1 MYRYHVWCDIESGSD
16 GIQFEIKDPPYKWN
30 FEFEDAGT
38 STAAVH
44 LCQGKNALVVL
55 DCQKEAD
62 KPDLL
67 IQSVIQHVQALYD
80 AALFRCGISATV
92 IGRAALLPSGQMANL
107 KFHDVRRLIDSAAT
121 GLTIEEITRCSI
133 ESQVVRTCLS
143 DLRRA
148 SLNLQDAGM
157 LCYRA
162 VESVMQTYKESDS
175 DSSKE
180 AWPRMRG
187 ALRFEKTYV
196 DPLVSHSISNRHGTP
211 LIITTEE
218 GRNLL
223 TRALTI
229 IGRFARVSVL
239 QKSIATESLLK

>member
-16 GIQFEIKDPPYKWN
+16 GIQFEIRDPPHRWSI
-30 FEFEDAGT
+30 EFDDVGK
-38 STAAVH
+38 STAFVQF
-44 LCQGKNALVVL
+44 CQGKNALVVL
-55 DCQKEAD
+55 DCQKEAE
-62 KPDLL
+62 KPDVI
-67 IQSVIQHVQALYD
+67 IQSVIQHVQALFD
-80 AALFRCGISATV
+80 AALFSCGISATV

-107 KFHDVRRLIDSAAT
+107 KFHDVKRLIDSVAT
-121 GLTIEEITRCSI
+121 GLTVEEITRCSI
-133 ESQVVRTCLS
+133 ESQVIRTCLS

-148 SLNLQDAGM
+148 CLNLQDAGM

-162 VESVMQTYKESDS
+162 IESVMQTYKQSTSE
-175 DSSKE
+175 SSKD
-180 AWPRMRG
+180 AWPRMRD

-196 DPLVSHSISNRHGTP
+196 DPLVVHSISNRHGTP
-211 LIITTEE
+211 LIITADE

-239 QKSIATESLLK
+239 HKTIAAESLLK

>member
-1 MYRYHVWCDIESGSD
+1 MYRYHIWCDIESGSD
-16 GIQFEIKDPPYKWN
+16 GIQIEIKNPPYKWN
-30 FEFEDAGT
+30 IEFEDGGT
-38 STAAVH
+38 STATVH

-55 DCQKEAD
+55 DCQKEAV
-62 KPDLL
+62 KPDIL

-80 AALFRCGISATV
+80 AALFNCGISGTA

-107 KFHDVRRLIDSAAT
+107 KFHDVSRLIDPAAT
-121 GLTIEEITRCSI
+121 RLTVGDITRCSI
-133 ESQVVRTCLS
+133 ESQIIRTCFS

-162 VESVMQTYKESDS
+162 VETVMQTFKQSDG

-180 AWPRMRG
+180 AWPRMRE
-187 ALRFEKTYV
+187 ALRFEKSYV
-196 DPLVSHSISNRHGTP
+196 DTLVSYSISNRHGTS
-211 LIITTEE
+211 LIITTEDA
-218 GRNLL
+218 RDLL
-223 TRALTI
+223 TRSLTI

-239 QKSIATESLLK
+239 QESIAAEPVLI

>member
-16 GIQFEIKDPPYKWN
+16 GIQFEIKDPPHRWN
-30 FEFEDAGT
+30 IEFEDGGT

-55 DCQKEAD
+55 DCQREAS

-67 IQSVIQHVQALYD
+67 IQLIIQHVQALYD
-80 AALFRCGISATV
+80 AALFSCGISGTV

-107 KFHDVRRLIDSAAT
+107 KFHDVRRVIDLEAT
-121 GLTIEEITRCSI
+121 GLSLEEITRCSI
-133 ESQVVRTCLS
+133 ESQIVRTCLS

-162 VESVMQTYKESDS
+162 VESVMQTYKQSDS
-175 DSSKE
+175 DSSKA
-180 AWPRMRG
+180 AWPRMRDD
-187 ALRFEKTYV
+187 LRFEQSYV
-196 DPLVSHSISNRHGTP
+196 GTLVSHSISNRHGTP
-211 LIITTEE
+211 LTITTED

-229 IGRFARVSVL
+229 VGRFARVSVL
-239 QKSIATESLLK
+239 QRSITAEAVLE